1 MNKITA
7 TARPW
12 KVITDT
18 DKRHMNFPIMCQ
30 DGHLIGSTNWGAFY
44 DKETAQANA
53 SIIVKAVNNH
63 DLLVEACREALPC
76 CINGSEQ
83 ALGHAI
89 KILEQA
95 LNATQR

>member
-1 MNKITA
+1 
-7 TARPW
+7 
-12 KVITDT
+12 
-18 DKRHMNFPIMCQ
+18 MCQ